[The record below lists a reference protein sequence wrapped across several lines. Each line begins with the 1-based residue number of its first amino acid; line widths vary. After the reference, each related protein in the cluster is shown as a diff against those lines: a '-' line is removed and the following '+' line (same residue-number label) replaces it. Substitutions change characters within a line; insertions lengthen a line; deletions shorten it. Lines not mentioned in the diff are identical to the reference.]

1 MCALMYHVIKANG
14 HGETIAFARKYIG
27 LQKQNKKVMKKN
39 DTYMI
44 RFIVYLTLSPKH
56 TTAACEHLLSNKNT
70 AYSRTKQIV
79 FVIHCLHEVRFVSG
93 PEECGYIPEYSF
105 GIFASRRHQHFFSV
119 VE

>member
-1 MCALMYHVIKANG
+1 M
-14 HGETIAFARKYIG
+14 
-27 LQKQNKKVMKKN
+27 

-56 TTAACEHLLSNKNT
+56 TTAACEPLLSKEHT
-70 AYSRTKQIV
+70 AYSRTEQIV